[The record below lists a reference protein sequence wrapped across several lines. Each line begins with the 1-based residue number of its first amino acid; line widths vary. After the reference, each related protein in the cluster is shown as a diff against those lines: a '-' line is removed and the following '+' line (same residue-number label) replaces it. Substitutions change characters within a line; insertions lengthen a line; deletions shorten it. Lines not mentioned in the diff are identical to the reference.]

1 LKRVPAQRRTDMTDL
16 SVGDFVVDTE
26 ADHDKKLV
34 VVGVPG
40 ARANEWTAYTDHEG
54 NDVTIA
60 EDNPEY
66 PEDAL
71 VVTACFLDDERNDTT
86 ITDLDVNLDEWD
98 DEEDDT
104 LFQRVCDAGVRF
116 YAFPE
121 GRLEAVRTS
130 DETEDTDD
138 EPPRDEVLD
147 EIRAEL
153 ERLGWKD
160 VHVDEEDDAV
170 VVEKFGEHRVYADGT
185 VESDRDT
192 LREKL
197 RDAVAGVV

>member
-1 LKRVPAQRRTDMTDL
+1 MTDL

-54 NDVTIA
+54 NDVTVA

-66 PEDAL
+66 PEDAP
-71 VVTACFLDDERNDTT
+71 VVTACFLDDEMNYTS
-86 ITDLDVNLDEWD
+86 ITDLDVDLDEWN
-98 DEEDDT
+98 DEEGDT
-104 LFQRVCDAGVRF
+104 LFRRVCDASVRF

-121 GRLEAVRTS
+121 GRLKAVST
-130 DETEDTDD
+130 TDGTPH
-138 EPPRDEVLD
+138 EEVNAGGAEDEVLD

-160 VHVDEEDDAV
+160 VHVDEEEDAV